1 MLLLNF
7 AHPLTE
13 PQLAA
18 GRALVREPIQ
28 GVKAVACQ
36 FDHDR
41 PFGEQARALVDGVG
55 LDAEGWQTTSLLVN
69 LPSLAVIAAA
79 VLAEVPGRA
88 GSFPPVLRLRPV
100 AGSVPPRF
108 EVAEVIDLNGV
119 RNEARK
125 RRDAAK

>member
-7 AHPLTE
+7 GHPLTE

-18 GRALVREPIQ
+18 VRALVREPVE

-36 FDHDR
+36 FDNDR
-41 PFGEQARALVDGVG
+41 PFGVQARALVDGVG
-55 LDAEGWQTTSLLVN
+55 LEAEGWQTTPLLLN

-79 VLAEVPGRA
+79 VLAEIHGRA
-88 GSFPPVLRLRPV
+88 GYFPPVLRLRPV

-108 EVAEVIDLNGV
+108 EVAEVIDLNLI
-119 RNEARK
+119 RDEARK
-125 RRDAAK
+125 RRGAR

>member
-7 AHPLTE
+7 SHPLTE

-18 GRALVREPIQ
+18 VRDLVGPPVE

-36 FDHDR
+36 FDHAR

-55 LDAEGWQTTSLLVN
+55 LSAEQWQTMALLVN

-79 VLAEVPGRA
+79 VLAEIHGRA
-88 GSFPPVLRLRPV
+88 GHFPPVLRLRPV
-100 AGSVPPRF
+100 AGSVQRF
-108 EVAEVIDLNGV
+108 EVAEVLDLQAL
-119 RNEARK
+119 RDEARK
-125 RRDAAK
+125 LR